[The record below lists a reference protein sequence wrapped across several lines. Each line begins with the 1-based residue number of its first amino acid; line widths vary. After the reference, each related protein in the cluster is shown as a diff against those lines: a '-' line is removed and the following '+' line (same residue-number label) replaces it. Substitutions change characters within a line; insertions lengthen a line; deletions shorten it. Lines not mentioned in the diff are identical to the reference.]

1 MIYDKAVITQSTIDW
16 NKKNWIIVT
25 DKWINIDV
33 ISDNLNHLSVKAAMD
48 ILHLARKVELSSY
61 RKWLSDQMVKSKQ
74 EFDRQSLNLKNEV
87 QRLTMTNEKLSNIV
101 AKNLIANEI

>member
-16 NKKNWIIVT
+16 KKKNWIIVT
-25 DKWINIDV
+25 DKWIQVDV
-33 ISDNLNHLSVKAAMD
+33 ISDNLNHLPVKAAMD

-74 EFDRQSLNLKNEV
+74 EFDKKSLHLQNEIK
-87 QRLTMTNEKLSNIV
+87 RLTKANEKLSSIV
-101 AKNLIANEI
+101 AKNLFDNEI